1 MNLKLPFE
9 INFVQRLKKVIADE
23 KVAFKI
29 QSKLQFSRWFRCVA
43 RRLSAEKNVFL
54 WKNVF
59 CEKFFS
65 FENFQRNRPF
75 SKFKGGQSSKCIR
88 GGPWD
93 GSKSLRRRCWHVK
106 AFACNFQMAQNS
118 NSIKCQNFE
127 LAHFFQLENPEMA
140 QNSNRFFLE
149 SIFSSNFE
157 PSRSFRAKKSEPS
170 QGFDTWWIFR
180 AEIKE
185 KLNSSNFEPSQSY
198 MHMPSRVKTSFD
210 DFLSHLKVPPV
221 RKCWFSTKKF
231 SKSPMQMRL
240 YVNLLQC

>member
-1 MNLKLPFE
+1 MRVNRD
-9 INFVQRLKKVIADE
+9 IWCD
-23 KVAFKI
+23 I
-29 QSKLQFSRWFRCVA
+29 QLWAGCSKDLHHDFYH
-43 RRLSAEKNVFL
+43 L
-54 WKNVF
+54 
-59 CEKFFS
+59 
-65 FENFQRNRPF
+65 RPICLY
-75 SKFKGGQSSKCIR
+75 GGY
-88 GGPWD
+88 
-93 GSKSLRRRCWHVK
+93 L
-106 AFACNFQMAQNS
+106 
-118 NSIKCQNFE
+118 
-127 LAHFFQLENPEMA
+127 EMA
-140 QNSNRFFLE
+140 QKVIERDNDTCQHMHVTLRWLKIRTVQFLFN
-149 SIFSSNFE
+149 FSSKYPSRVKTLRWLTFFSSKTPRWLKIRREIGFE
-157 PSRSFRAKKSEPS
+157 PKIIRILSHLRVFELKKCEPS